1 MSFEILHIRD
11 ADKILKQK
19 KLEKELTLTMEYLND
34 VLYGSIYRR
43 ELLRQALEETGWR
56 ESKELNI
63 LEGRRYCYKGMRKG
77 VALEGNLSSYEY
89 VQDGLL
95 RLQIGYDKKKID
107 MGIVMV
113 TAHRSA
119 KSPLGSTRE
128 LVLQEIAML
137 YPTISLPVTIVLFD
151 LGSTQDFIE
160 SSQSKDTGVVEAEG
174 SMPVEETGKLET
186 PPPPDD
192 HAEEDQTHYVI
203 HKKKRSYAKSS
214 KQILQ
219 DQQAAA

>member
-1 MSFEILHIRD
+1 MSFEILHVRD
-11 ADKILKQK
+11 AEKILKKK
-19 KLEKELTLTMEYLND
+19 KLEKELTLTMAYLND

-95 RLQIGYDKKKID
+95 RLQVGYDKKRIE

-128 LVLQEIAML
+128 LVEKEIAML

-160 SSQSKDTGVVEAEG
+160 SSQSEDTGAEETG
-174 SMPVEETGKLET
+174 ENRPVEETGNTET
-186 PPPPDD
+186 APPPDE
-192 HAEEDQTHYVI
+192 HAEEEQTHYVI
-203 HKKKRSYAKSS
+203 HKKKRSYPKS
-214 KQILQ
+214 KETVLQ
-219 DQQAAA
+219 DRQAA